1 MSQPPSDDN
10 TLRTIFLV
18 LMVWLGGLEKLGTL
32 DFPPRCCID
41 LATRSG
47 LLNASLGYKSADG
60 NGTNNITDILRPLSE
75 QMIQINVDI
84 NMCFYDSLVIIWALR
99 YHHFTPDCTA
109 LIWKRNSK
117 YMFYKGF
124 WSPVKVMF
132 CYYLVIVIPL
142 SSAFPTMCSYRDLLC
157 VKELWTRLSGSCM
170 LINFSGKAKCG
181 KYAYVVFNRS
191 KHKHGCLLIHP
202 VPGNSHF
209 LEHDK
214 YLNIYNR

>member
-1 MSQPPSDDN
+1 MAGWTWETRYSWLPA
-10 TLRTIFLV
+10 
-18 LMVWLGGLEKLGTL
+18 LMLYWSRDSV
-32 DFPPRCCID
+32 
-41 LATRSG
+41 RSPEC
-47 LLNASLGYKSADG
+47 LSRVQIRWRQRHKQRH
-60 NGTNNITDILRPLSE
+60 TILRPLSE